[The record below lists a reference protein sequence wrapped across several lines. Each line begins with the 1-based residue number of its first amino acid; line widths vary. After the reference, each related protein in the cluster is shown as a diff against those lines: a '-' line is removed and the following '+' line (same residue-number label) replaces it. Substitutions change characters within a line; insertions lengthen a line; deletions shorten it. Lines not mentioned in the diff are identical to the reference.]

1 MKPAKSNI
9 TRTKILPSLKQGT
22 FNSSQKSPAA
32 LPEPEQ
38 PEEEVGYL
46 ELIEELH
53 QSEENLR
60 LALVAGNMG
69 IWDWQLTTGELRWSQ
84 QLERLFGLEPGSF
97 PRTYEAFIGLVHPDD
112 RARVQKEAAQVALG
126 QPYDQDYRIIL
137 PDATGTGTGTGTVR
151 YMHGKGRL
159 YRNAQGQPE
168 RVLGLTTDIT
178 DRKKEETNRQFLV
191 EAGEVLTSSLDY
203 ETVLKNL
210 SRLVVPR
217 LADWCTIDLADE
229 QQEPP
234 RLRALILTHC
244 DPHKEKFIYELKQA
258 FLPQQDETNPMVQVL
273 VTGRSSFISRIPA
286 ELIEAVSQND
296 PALRQLLS
304 ELGLISAMY
313 VPLIA
318 RGRSLGVLS
327 LNTDKE
333 SGRELTADDLALVE
347 ELARRAALA
356 ADNARLY
363 RDAQLARRQAEAA
376 SERLRRLQEVTAALS
391 KAITSQ
397 EVIRVMLE
405 QGRAAAKADIAS
417 VILATTSS
425 PSPSPSPLSAA
436 SVAADVDLPETVYR
450 LVAISSE
457 EATLAQQ
464 WYPAQIP
471 LDPNLPA
478 VTVAKTGQPLWME
491 DLSKA
496 PWTAYPSMQQ
506 ARLELGRQA
515 YALVPIRTGQS
526 SLGTLALGFNEPRG
540 FNADEQ
546 DLLLSLATQSAQA
559 LERARLYE
567 RELASR
573 QAAERAEEYA
583 RRLQHLSAA
592 LSRAL
597 TPTQVAQTVSEHGVA
612 ALGAK
617 TSFVLLTRN
626 YNNDNDNDNDNDNN
640 DRETNSPG
648 GITAEMEMEMEV
660 ASVVGFAPA
669 QVTRWQRYPV
679 PTSTSQQEDG
689 EGQQEDPLLL
699 LLLGFLNTLAQEAV
713 VKGQAIWLESFQDPE
728 VARRYPKVLALT
740 APAHGTPH
748 GDGAYLIAPLMTE
761 DRPVGVL
768 GLGFDTPRRFVQEER
783 NIIETLARLSA
794 QALERT
800 RLYLDLQEA
809 LRDRD
814 EFLSVAAHELK
825 TPLTGLKGFTQLL
838 VRQLDK
844 NGKVEPERLGRSLQA
859 INTQSDKLARL
870 IDQLLNLTRIE
881 AGRLKLEKQATDV
894 NSLLASIVVTANT
907 GIGASHHIEL
917 KLPNQI
923 VTAQLDPLRIEQV
936 VNNLLDNAVKY
947 SPGGGI
953 VTVELALIDGGSG
966 KGGSGNGGEEADH
979 QHDKH
984 GEDDDGEEER
994 SHTTIPPVEPKF
1006 IISVRDKGIG
1016 IPPERRAHIFERF
1029 YQAHSL
1035 SYISGMGLGL
1045 YISQQ
1050 IIELHEGQIRAEFPV
1065 SGGTRFV
1072 ITLPLS

>member
-1 MKPAKSNI
+1 MKRAKSKVMI
-9 TRTKILPSLKQGT
+9 KPKILPSLEQEQKT
-22 FNSSQKSPAA
+22 INSPQKSSTA
-32 LPEPEQ
+32 LPEQ
-38 PEEEVGYL
+38 PEEEVGYLEL

-60 LALVAGNMG
+60 LALEAGNMG
-69 IWDWQLTTGELRWSQ
+69 IWDWHLATGELRWSE

-97 PRTYEAFIGLVHPDD
+97 PGTYEAFIQLVHPDD
-112 RARVQKEAAQVALG
+112 RSSVQKEAQQVALG

-137 PDATGTGTGTGTVR
+137 PAGTNTGTGTGTGTVR
-151 YMHGKGRL
+151 YMNGKGRL
-159 YRNAQGQPE
+159 YRNAQGEPD

-417 VILATTSS
+417 VILATTAVSDIDDAGAG
-425 PSPSPSPLSAA
+425 AA
-436 SVAADVDLPETVYR
+436 APETVYR
-450 LVAISSE
+450 LVAVSSGG
-457 EATLAQQ
+457 EASIARQ
-464 WYPAQIP
+464 WYPAQMP
-471 LDPNLPA
+471 LDANLPA
-478 VTVAKTGQPLWME
+478 VTVAKTGQALWME

-496 PWTAYPSMQQ
+496 PWTDYPSMQQ

-515 YALVPIRTGQS
+515 YALVPIRTGHS

-559 LERARLYE
+559 LERARLY
-567 RELASR
+567 
-573 QAAERAEEYA
+573 
-583 RRLQHLSAA
+583 
-592 LSRAL
+592 
-597 TPTQVAQTVSEHGVA
+597 
-612 ALGAK
+612 
-617 TSFVLLTRN
+617 
-626 YNNDNDNDNDNDNN
+626 D
-640 DRETNSPG
+640 
-648 GITAEMEMEMEV
+648 
-660 ASVVGFAPA
+660 
-669 QVTRWQRYPV
+669 
-679 PTSTSQQEDG
+679 
-689 EGQQEDPLLL
+689 
-699 LLLGFLNTLAQEAV
+699 
-713 VKGQAIWLESFQDPE
+713 
-728 VARRYPKVLALT
+728 
-740 APAHGTPH
+740 
-748 GDGAYLIAPLMTE
+748 
-761 DRPVGVL
+761 
-768 GLGFDTPRRFVQEER
+768 
-783 NIIETLARLSA
+783 
-794 QALERT
+794 
-800 RLYLDLQEA
+800 DLQKA
-809 LRDRD
+809 LKDRD

-844 NGKVEPERLGRSLQA
+844 NGKVEPARLGRSLQA

-870 IDQLLNLTRIE
+870 VDQLLNLTRIE
-881 AGRLKLEKQATDV
+881 AGRLKLEKQTTNV
-894 NSLLASIVVTANT
+894 NSLLASIVVTAST

-917 KLPNQI
+917 KLPNEI

-947 SPGGGI
+947 SPNGGV
-953 VTVELALIDGGSG
+953 VTVELALTDGSG
-966 KGGSGNGGEEADH
+966 GGEEEY
-979 QHDKH
+979 HD
-984 GEDDDGEEER
+984 EEEGEG
-994 SHTTIPPVEPKF
+994 SQTAIPPVEPKLS
-1006 IISVRDKGIG
+1006 ISVRDRGIG
-1016 IPPERRAHIFERF
+1016 IPPERRSHIFERF

-1035 SYISGMGLGL
+1035 GYISGMGLGL

-1050 IIELHEGQIRAEFPV
+1050 IIELHEGQIRAEFPA

>member
-1 MKPAKSNI
+1 MKRAKKMKA
-9 TRTKILPSLKQGT
+9 KILLSLQQEQKT
-22 FNSSQKSPAA
+22 FNSPQKSPTA

-46 ELIEELH
+46 ELELIKELH

-60 LALVAGNMG
+60 LALEAGNMG
-69 IWDWQLTTGELRWSQ
+69 IWDWHLATGELRWSE

-97 PRTYEAFIGLVHPDD
+97 PGTYEAFIQLVHPDD
-112 RARVQKEAAQVALG
+112 RSSVQKEAQQVALG

-137 PDATGTGTGTGTVR
+137 PAGTNTNTNISTGTVR
-151 YMHGKGRL
+151 YMNGKGRL
-159 YRNAQGQPE
+159 YRNAQGEPD

-178 DRKKEETNRQFLV
+178 DRKKEEINRQFLV
-191 EAGEVLTSSLDY
+191 EASELLTSSLDY

-234 RLRALILTHC
+234 RLRALILTHS

-333 SGRELTADDLALVE
+333 SGRELTEDDLALVE

-363 RDAQLARRQAEAA
+363 RDAQLARQQAEAA

-397 EVIRVMLE
+397 EVIGVMLE

-417 VILATTSS
+417 VILATT
-425 PSPSPSPLSAA
+425 AVHTEA
-436 SVAADVDLPETVYR
+436 DAVAAEDTDAPETVYC
-450 LVAISSE
+450 LMAVSSG
-457 EATLAQQ
+457 EATLAHQ
-464 WYPAQIP
+464 WYPAQMP
-471 LDPNLPA
+471 LDANLPA

-496 PWTAYPSMQQ
+496 PWTDYPSMQQ

-515 YALVPIRTGQS
+515 YALVPIRIGHS
-526 SLGTLALGFNEPRG
+526 LLGTLALGFKEPRR
-540 FNADEQ
+540 FTADDQ

-559 LERARLYE
+559 LERTRLYE

-597 TPTQVAQTVSEHGVA
+597 TPSEVAQTVAEHGVA

-617 TSFVLLTRN
+617 TGFVLLTHN
-626 YNNDNDNDNDNDNN
+626 YN
-640 DRETNSPG
+640 REANSPKKVTG
-648 GITAEMEMEMEV
+648 GLELELELKV
-660 ASVVGFAPA
+660 ASALGFAPRLVA
-669 QVTRWQRYPV
+669 QWQSYPHPDHPV
-679 PTSTSQQEDG
+679 QMFQQD
-689 EGQQEDPLLL
+689 EGQPDFLLL
-699 LLLGFLNTLAQEAV
+699 RFLNSLAAQAV
-713 VKGQAIWLESFQDPE
+713 INRQAVWLENLEDPE
-728 VARRYPKVLALT
+728 VVARYPKVSAPVL
-740 APAHGTPH
+740 APAPH
-748 GDGAYLIAPLMTE
+748 SNGAGAYLVAALVTE
-761 DRPVGVL
+761 NTPIGVL
-768 GLGFDTPRRFVQEER
+768 GLGFDRPRKFTDEER
-783 NIIETLARLSA
+783 NLIETFARLSA
-794 QALERT
+794 QALERA
-800 RLYLDLQEA
+800 RLYRDLQEA
-809 LRDRD
+809 LQDRD

-844 NGKVEPERLGRSLQA
+844 NGKVEPARLGRSLQA

-870 IDQLLNLTRIE
+870 VDQLLNLTRIE
-881 AGRLKLEKQATDV
+881 AGRLKLEKQTTNV
-894 NSLLASIVVTANT
+894 NSLLASIVVTAST

-917 KLPNQI
+917 KLPNEI

-947 SPGGGI
+947 SPGGGV
-953 VTVELALIDGGSG
+953 VTVELTLTNSASGGSEEV
-966 KGGSGNGGEEADH
+966 GGSQTSAV
-979 QHDKH
+979 
-984 GEDDDGEEER
+984 
-994 SHTTIPPVEPKF
+994 SIEPRLS
-1006 IISVRDKGIG
+1006 ISVRDRGIG
-1016 IPPERRAHIFERF
+1016 IPLERRAHIFERF

-1045 YISQQ
+1045 YISHQ
-1050 IIELHEGQIRAEFPV
+1050 IVQLHDGQIRAEFPA